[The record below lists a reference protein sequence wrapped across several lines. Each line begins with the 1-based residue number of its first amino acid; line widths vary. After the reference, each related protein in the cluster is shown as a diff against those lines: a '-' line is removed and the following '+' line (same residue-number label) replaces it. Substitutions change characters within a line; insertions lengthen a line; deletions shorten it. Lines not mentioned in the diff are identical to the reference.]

1 MSRRENGMQ
10 PRHPDCH
17 RVLPRLSACIATAL
31 LVAACQVLP
40 ERPRAAAT
48 YDLGTGERA
57 ALAHGLA
64 PARVAVS
71 SPPWLQTTTMHYRD
85 ARVDPGRRRAY
96 ADNRWAAPP
105 PAMLGLVLERTL
117 GAGEG
122 GGCRLQVQ
130 LDEFEQVFTAGERS
144 EARLL
149 ARFALLP
156 VRGAAVIASASLVV
170 AEPATTADASG
181 GASAFRAATERLA
194 LAIAQWI
201 AETDRALSG
210 GLGIAGRCQR

>member
-1 MSRRENGMQ
+1 
-10 PRHPDCH
+10 
-17 RVLPRLSACIATAL
+17 
-31 LVAACQVLP
+31 
-40 ERPRAAAT
+40 
-48 YDLGTGERA
+48 
-57 ALAHGLA
+57 LA